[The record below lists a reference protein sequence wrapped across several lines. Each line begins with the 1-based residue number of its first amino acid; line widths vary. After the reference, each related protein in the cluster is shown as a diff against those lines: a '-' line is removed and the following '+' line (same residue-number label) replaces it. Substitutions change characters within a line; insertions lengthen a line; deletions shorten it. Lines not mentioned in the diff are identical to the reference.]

1 MDRREFVKNI
11 LRFGGAFSL
20 GAMVLP
26 KTVKAQILKPM
37 IDEYCRSYWDIRVKE
52 GIEALRISNP
62 RLLLGDTHVHSLHSD
77 GKYSVLHILSR
88 AYALGLDYVVL
99 TEHITPKRYKVKA
112 PLLSH
117 QSQEESLKVLQDMG
131 IKPPEIYPAAEIS
144 AEEGH
149 LIALFPKSYFGARD
163 FSREFHS
170 AFSICGERF
179 VDAVEIIGKVK
190 ALGGKIIV
198 PHPGETR
205 WRRSFG
211 VPWEILEG
219 PLQGLVD
226 GIEDMNTGNGCFGS
240 FAAGLGL
247 SSLGASDDHFKA
259 LLGTS
264 VTAYDGLSYSD
275 LTDAL
280 AEKATQGFQ
289 TARVNPTLLHAS
301 LFFYAW
307 QV

>member
-149 LIALFPKSYFGARD
+149 LIALFPKSYFGAKD

-170 AFSICGERF
+170 AFAICGERF

-190 ALGGKIIV
+190 TLGGKIIV

-205 WRRSFG
+205 WRQSFG

-264 VTAYDGLSYSD
+264 VTAYDGLQYSD
-275 LTDAL
+275 LTEAL

-289 TARVNPTLLHAS
+289 TARVNPALLHAS